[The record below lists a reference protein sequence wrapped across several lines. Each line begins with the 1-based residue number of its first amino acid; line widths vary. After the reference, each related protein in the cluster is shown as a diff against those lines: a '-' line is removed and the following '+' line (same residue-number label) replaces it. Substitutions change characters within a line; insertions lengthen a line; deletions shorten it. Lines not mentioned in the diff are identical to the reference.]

1 MAKKILHVIYN
12 LSRGGAETMLVHD
25 INALTEFDHLIVTLQ
40 KDNHFLGELTN
51 AEIICLDCPSLFNL
65 ANGINKLKKIIKN
78 KNPDFVHSHLIL
90 PNFIA
95 RFAVPRRIPL
105 LTTIHISLS
114 QDFDYKKWRIRFLD
128 RFTFSLRK
136 SVIIGVSQIALREYV
151 NFLKKEPYKKYVL
164 YTFVD
169 EKKFRPGNHTRRN
182 EEVINAIAVGSLGLQ
197 KNYQFLLNQFKLLK
211 EQNVKL
217 DIFGSGSLK
226 NSLQSFIDRYK
237 LPVTLKGEIKN
248 LEQVLPNYDLYI
260 SSSLFEGFSLAIL
273 EAMAVKVPLLISNIG
288 SFKEQCGDAALYF
301 DLDKVGDFEEKLIL
315 LKKDK
320 KLQDHMAE
328 SAYERVIKNYTF
340 SIHLK
345 KLRQIY
351 MDVLSA
357 PEIYGSYSL

>member
-1 MAKKILHVIYN
+1 MAKKIIHIIYN
-12 LSRGGAETMLVHD
+12 LSRGGAETMLVND
-25 INALTEFDHLIVTLQ
+25 INALTEFDHLIITLQ
-40 KDNHFLGELTN
+40 KDNHFLGELNN
-51 AEIICLDCPSLFNL
+51 AEIICLDCPSLFSLVN
-65 ANGINKLKKIIKN
+65 AVNKLKKFIKN
-78 KNPDFVHSHLIL
+78 INPDLVHSHLIF

-95 RFAVPRRIPL
+95 RFAVPRLIPL
-105 LTTIHISLS
+105 LTTIHISLN

-169 EKKFRPGNHTRRN
+169 EKKFRPIKRAMRN
-182 EEVINAIAVGSLGLQ
+182 EEAINAIAVGSLGLQ
-197 KNYQFLLNQFKLLK
+197 KNYQFLLYQFKLLK

-217 DIFGSGSLK
+217 DIYGSGSLK
-226 NSLQSFIDRYK
+226 NSLQSFIDRHK
-237 LPVTLKGEIKN
+237 LQVTLKGEIKN

-273 EAMAVKVPLLISNIG
+273 EAMAVKLPLLLSNIG
-288 SFKEQCGDAALYF
+288 SFKEQCGETALYF
-301 DLDKVGDFEEKLIL
+301 DLDKPGDFEEKFNLMR
-315 LKKDK
+315 KDNN
-320 KLQDHMAE
+320 LRDHLAE
-328 SAYERVIKNYTF
+328 IAYQRVVENYTF

-351 MDVLSA
+351 FETLS
-357 PEIYGSYSL
+357 